1 MALGDP
7 EGLARELAA
16 AGYRTPRIDRVIFD
30 YQLDVAMLD
39 DPETLFGMSADWVG
53 LSDEEKSA
61 VIAEARRMAGDRAIL
76 PIPSTA
82 LIGVAER

>member
-1 MALGDP
+1 MQAMEP
-7 EGLARELAA
+7 AS
-16 AGYRTPRIDRVIFD
+16 TPRIDRVIFD

-39 DPETLFGMSADWVG
+39 DPETLFGISPDWIG
-53 LSDEEKSA
+53 LSDEEKAA
-61 VIAEARRMAGDRAIL
+61 VIVEARRMAGDRAIL